1 MRVGE
6 LKKMLDDAH
15 DDYAEIVVKN
25 HNAAEK
31 IDAHIVRA
39 RLEYIFNNLVQEE
52 YTPENGEPYT
62 YTKAEYD
69 ERVVL
74 VI

>member
-25 HNAAEK
+25 HNAAEN
-31 IDAHIVRA
+31 IDAYIVGA
-39 RLEYIFNNLVQEE
+39 KLEYIFNNLVKDE

>member
-1 MRVGE
+1 
-6 LKKMLDDAH
+6 MLDDAH

-25 HNAAEK
+25 RNAAEK
-31 IDAHIVRA
+31 IDAYIVGA
-39 RLEYIFNNLVQEE
+39 RLEYIFNNLVKEE

-62 YTKAEYD
+62 YTKADYD